1 MLQGVLQGVLQVVLQ
16 GVLQVV
22 LQGALSCVLQ
32 CVLQGMDNVD
42 RYTFSDIS
50 ALYGVA
56 SISRLLKIIG
66 LFCKRAL

>member
-1 MLQGVLQGVLQVVLQ
+1 MWWSMSGESMTTTFEITASTAEICCPTPQIQKLVRFK
-16 GVLQVV
+16 
-22 LQGALSCVLQ
+22 LS
-32 CVLQGMDNVD
+32 
-42 RYTFSDIS
+42 TH